1 MSRSADGGGDGDE
14 LLAVAAD
21 EASLLR
27 KADHHEDEKDTNEYG
42 HDNDDD
48 DGTSRDAK
56 PNVQPPEP
64 EPDPQTPRPQLQ
76 PEDAPATRHSQNLS
90 KDLADPSQPFPAPN
104 RSTEKED
111 AEVDDERPSPSQPP
125 HPYET
130 ASWISRW
137 CFTWPEP
144 LLKLGMER
152 PLTQDDLP
160 PILLQDS
167 SAYNLQYLQS
177 IYDTTA
183 SSSSSSHPR
192 SLRRALLRDFFT
204 TAALTMQPLMLAS
217 MVARITQAVCLGFL
231 INVFVDNNDDDSNN
245 NSNQNE
251 GYLWAMGIVLCG
263 LVILFEFHMYA
274 FLGWRKGM
282 QYRVAC
288 VATILDKTLRLSST
302 STTTNTQTTTSTT
315 PTANGSNP
323 TTTTS
328 NNNGRILNL
337 ASNDVERFMYTCVFS
352 GWMLWAPIQALTIAL
367 VGSLWLLGPA
377 FSVGVGVLIAIF
389 VPLQMYLSRQFSHY
403 RSTVARQ
410 TDARVH
416 WVSQALRGARVMKLC
431 GYETP
436 FEQRIRALRSQ
447 EVQPLQAAFR
457 FKAANEALYFVTNVV
472 VSLIIFLVHVLW
484 FDGTLTPGDIFTVFS
499 LVNVMQLEM
508 VKYGSM
514 GLMSLSECMVS
525 IGRIQEFLEFPEHD
539 DGGDGDDKKHE
550 SKEKQ
555 GDQQIKVGDGV
566 RHESEES
573 SNCVISMKTVCCRW
587 DKVKHVAPLDQ
598 AHRPTSY
605 FSSSSTTRGS
615 GVGNLRQLS
624 KFSSRTKS
632 DVNSMVSKCSTLS
645 SASAL
650 EDVTVDFDAGALTC
664 VIGPVGSGKSA
675 LLLALT
681 KELAVTSGSIYRKP
695 NQTLAY
701 AAQDPWI
708 MDGSI
713 QENILMGH
721 PYNAEWYA
729 TVIESCSLSLDFDEL
744 RDADQTLV
752 GDRGVQLSGGQRAR
766 VGLARALYKNADI
779 LIVDDPLSAVDA
791 RVGRHIFQQAILRLS
806 VQQGK
811 CVVLA
816 THQHQYINESR
827 CILVLSG
834 RIGRIGS
841 YEECVAASNGKL
853 KAHEADTTT
862 SKVPLEDEIMSS
874 SAAVLNKDVDDGDK
888 DNKNKDSASASSG
901 IIESKADSTRTS
913 TTPLSKKEQSERHVQ
928 GLVQAETFVN
938 YMKALGG
945 VWIVLIL
952 LVIFMAT
959 QASVL
964 VTTATMAR
972 WAERDS
978 HGQHDSDII
987 DSVVGMSGLVVLL
1000 SILRAYLSLELMLKA
1015 SQSLHDR
1022 MAHAVL
1028 RAKIEFFDTNP
1039 LGRILN
1045 RFSADTGIADDQLPQ
1060 TLFDLMVFFFIV
1072 LGAVVTALTTL
1083 PFALV
1088 VIPFLVWYFARVRN
1102 VFVTS
1107 TRELKR
1113 LEGIARSP
1121 IFAML
1126 GEALNGIGTIRANG
1140 YIPHFRKKFQEAH
1153 DAHTRVFFAFISAS
1167 RWVGFRMDVIVFTF
1181 ISIVSFLAVLVQE
1194 KGWFDVDP
1202 AILGLALS
1210 MLIYISGVFQAVIR
1224 FSADVVNHMISVER
1238 IIEYGKLESEAP
1250 LRCDIDDELESKGWP
1265 NAGKIEY
1272 DSVSVRYRQ
1281 SLPLALRQISFVIP
1295 AGARVGVVG
1304 RTGSGKSTVVQTLL
1318 RLLESEEGR
1327 ILLDG
1332 QDIAKV
1338 GLHTLRT
1345 GISVIPQTPTLFSG
1359 CSVREN
1365 LDLFGLYTDDEVRT
1379 VLTSCH
1385 LQDVIAELSDGWD
1398 STVMEGGSNFSVGQR
1413 QLLCLA
1419 RALLSKNKI
1428 LVLDEATASVDRRTD
1443 HLLQQALQ
1451 ESYHDGTIIAVA
1463 HRLDTVID
1471 YDFVLVLGHGEVLEF
1486 GSPADLLSNR
1496 DSMFSCM
1503 VDDTGDSMSKT
1514 LREQANLAGK
1524 KDS

>member
-1 MSRSADGGGDGDE
+1 MRKVDNHENDKSTNDYGDD
-14 LLAVAAD
+14 
-21 EASLLR
+21 
-27 KADHHEDEKDTNEYG
+27 
-42 HDNDDD
+42 DND
-48 DGTSRDAK
+48 RRQQQ
-56 PNVQPPEP
+56 QP
-64 EPDPQTPRPQLQ
+64 Q
-76 PEDAPATRHSQNLS
+76 PHPHDAPGISHSQNHS
-90 KDLADPSQPFPAPN
+90 KDSEDPSQAFPAPN
-104 RSTEKED
+104 NTVEKE
-111 AEVDDERPSPSQPP
+111 EEEFVNDEPLPSSP

-152 PLTQDDLP
+152 PLSQDDLP
-160 PILLQDS
+160 PVLLQDS

-183 SSSSSSHPR
+183 SSSSSSSHPR

-217 MVARITQAVCLGFL
+217 LVARITQAVCLGFL
-231 INVFVDNNDDDSNN
+231 INVFVDNKDDNNKNDN
-245 NSNQNE
+245 NQNE

-282 QYRVAC
+282 QYRIAC
-288 VATILDKTLRLSST
+288 IATILDKILRLSST
-302 STTTNTQTTTSTT
+302 NHHHHHPNTNTTATATTTQATTTTTSS
-315 PTANGSNP
+315 GI
-323 TTTTS
+323 TTTS

-337 ASNDVERFMYTCVFS
+337 ASNDVERFLYACIFN
-352 GWMLWAPIQALTIAL
+352 GWVLWAPIQALTIAL

-377 FSVGVGVLIAIF
+377 FGVGVGVLIAVF
-389 VPLQMYLSRQFSHY
+389 VPLQMYLSRQFSYY
-403 RSTVARQ
+403 RSTVARR

-416 WVSQALRGARVMKLC
+416 SVSQAVRGARVMKLC

-436 FEQRIRALRSQ
+436 FEQRIRTLRSQ

-457 FKAANEALYFVTNVV
+457 FKAANEVLYFVTNVV

-525 IGRIQEFLEFPEHD
+525 IGRIQEFLEFPEYD
-539 DGGDGDDKKHE
+539 DGGCEDDDKKHDG
-550 SKEKQ
+550 KEKQ
-555 GDQQIKVGDGV
+555 GGQEIKESDAA
-566 RHESEES
+566 RDESEEIS
-573 SNCVISMKTVCCRW
+573 DCVISMKNVCCRW

-598 AHRPTSY
+598 SRRPTSY
-605 FSSSSTTRGS
+605 FSSSSTMRGS
-615 GVGNLRQLS
+615 GVGNVRQQS

-632 DVNSMVSKCSTLS
+632 GGNPMVLS
-645 SASAL
+645 SGSAL

-695 NQTLAY
+695 NQSLAY

-721 PYNAEWYA
+721 SYNAEWYA

-806 VQQGK
+806 VPQGK

-816 THQHQYINESR
+816 THQHQYINASR

-834 RIGRIGS
+834 RIGCIGS

-853 KAHEADTTT
+853 KAHAADRAT
-862 SKVPLEDEIMSS
+862 SKPALEDEITSS
-874 SAAVLNKDVDDGDK
+874 STAILNKDMDDGDK
-888 DNKNKDSASASSG
+888 DKKVKDSAAGWSETFVG
-901 IIESKADSTRTS
+901 TADGTRTR
-913 TTPLSKKEQSERHVQ
+913 TARLSKKEQSERQMQ

-938 YMKALGG
+938 YMEALGG

-978 HGQHDSDII
+978 RGQHDSDIVA
-987 DSVVGMSGLVVLL
+987 SVVGISGLVVLL

-1015 SQSLHDR
+1015 SQSLHDI
-1022 MAHAVL
+1022 MTHAVL

-1060 TLFDLMVFFFIV
+1060 TLFDMMVFFFIV

-1140 YIPHFRKKFQEAH
+1140 YIPYFRKKFQKAH
-1153 DAHTRVFFAFISAS
+1153 DTHTRVFFAFISAS
-1167 RWVGFRMDVIVFTF
+1167 RWVGFRMDVIVFAF
-1181 ISIVSFLAVLVQE
+1181 ISIVSFMAVLFQE

-1210 MLIYISGVFQAVIR
+1210 MLIYISGVFQGVIR
-1224 FSADVVNHMISVER
+1224 LSADVVNHMISVER
-1238 IIEYGKLESEAP
+1238 MIEYGKLESEAP

-1265 NAGKIEY
+1265 NAGRIEY

-1304 RTGSGKSTVVQTLL
+1304 RTGSGKSTVVQTLF

-1345 GISVIPQTPTLFSG
+1345 RISVIPQTPTLFGG

-1385 LQDVIAELSDGWD
+1385 LQDVLAELPDGWD

-1428 LVLDEATASVDRRTD
+1428 LVLDEATASVDRRID

-1451 ESYHDGTIIAVA
+1451 ESYYDGTIIAVA

-1471 YDFVLVLGHGEVLEF
+1471 YDFILVLGHGEVLEF

-1503 VDDTGDSMSKT
+1503 VDDTGDSMSTT
-1514 LREQANLAGK
+1514 LREQAGK
-1524 KDS
+1524 SCWKERF